1 MNVTVNN
8 TIKQIDVYT
17 EQNVRH
23 YDIHIQGIK
32 WRSSM
37 VGGTLTTPQ
46 EMLDASPGFY
56 YILDLIDTHP
66 DFNAK
71 QGVLIVYQNPT
82 GKTYQAIVG
91 DKIWLY
97 KASDGHYYP
106 IEGGGSAYSGVI
118 GTEQEMDTALPGKFY
133 AFSLH

>member
-46 EMLDASPGFY
+46 EMLDTVTRFMENN
-56 YILDLIDTHP
+56 H
-66 DFNAK
+66 FNEH
-71 QGVLIVYQNPT
+71 QI
-82 GKTYQAIVG
+82 
-91 DKIWLY
+91 
-97 KASDGHYYP
+97 
-106 IEGGGSAYSGVI
+106 
-118 GTEQEMDTALPGKFY
+118 
-133 AFSLH
+133 

>member
-56 YILDLIDTHP
+56 YT
-66 DFNAK
+66 
-71 QGVLIVYQNPT
+71 
-82 GKTYQAIVG
+82 
-91 DKIWLY
+91 
-97 KASDGHYYP
+97 
-106 IEGGGSAYSGVI
+106 
-118 GTEQEMDTALPGKFY
+118 
-133 AFSLH
+133 